1 MLKDILINELKK
13 FDNVLFCYLFGSYAT
28 NGQTSMS
35 DIDIAVYLK
44 DTSLDS
50 QLELTYKLSKI
61 FKQDIDL
68 VVLNDVKNIYLLE
81 NILSESIVVKDS
93 EDRIDFELIKEH
105 DILDYKAFKKYI
117 DAA

>member
-13 FDNVLFCYLFGSYAT
+13 LDNVLFAYLFGSYAT

-50 QLELTYKLSKI
+50 QLQLTYELSKV
-61 FKQDIDL
+61 FSQDIDL
-68 VVLNDVKNIYLLE
+68 IVLNDVKNIYLLE
-81 NILSESIVVKDS
+81 SILNESVVVKDS